1 MNDSSDKAFPA
12 STAFHRPDRRRFL
25 AGLAGALCAPGL
37 FTPSL
42 ARAREMP
49 RRLAFLHTHTG
60 EKLSIVY
67 AENGSY
73 VPEALTAINHLLRDF
88 RTGEIHAIDLALLDQ
103 LTDLTA
109 ILGANRT
116 YEVICGYRCPAT
128 NAMLRENGHGVAKA
142 SLHMSGRAIDVR
154 LPGVALTMLRDAAL
168 SMSAGGVGYY
178 SQSDFVH
185 LDTGRVRRW

>member
-1 MNDSSDKAFPA
+1 MNDSPEEISPM
-12 STAFHRPDRRRFL
+12 STSFRPTRRRFL
-25 AGLAGALCAPGL
+25 ATLAGALCAPALFSPGL
-37 FTPSL
+37 V
-42 ARAREMP
+42 RAHEMP

-67 AENGSY
+67 AENGVY
-73 VPEALTAINHLLRDF
+73 VPEALTEVNHLLRDY
-88 RTGEIHAIDLALLDQ
+88 RTGELHPIDPALLDQ

-109 ILGANRT
+109 AFGGNRT

-154 LPGVALTMLRDAAL
+154 LTGVALTTLRDAAL
-168 SMSAGGVGYY
+168 TMAAGGVGYY
-178 SQSDFVH
+178 SQSEFVH